1 MKRSKGKQKISNH
14 EKFLRVVILI
24 SALVVL
30 CSAVCRAQK
39 LERSGNNFRAVSI
52 AKDSTRT
59 PYTYTDRKGKTY
71 DVYLNGKGKA
81 YVGKTSAKTGKYYRQ
96 YMPEITEQIS
106 KK

>member
-1 MKRSKGKQKISNH
+1 MEKVTKH
-14 EKFLRVVILI
+14 EKFLRAVIIGL
-24 SALVVL
+24 ALFGLAVN
-30 CSAVCRAQK
+30 VCRAQK
-39 LERSGNNFRAVSI
+39 LERNGNNFRAVSI
-52 AKDSTRT
+52 AKDSTKT
-59 PYTYTDRKGKTY
+59 QYTYTDRKGTTY